1 MPLNDREKCGL
12 YASESWHDVT
22 LRAEQN
28 LEDFRPPRISAIE
41 VVVLDVVARGYK
53 YVQVAEEV
61 DSDACDMSL
70 EDQGAHLC

>member
-1 MPLNDREKCGL
+1 LPLNDREECGL

-28 LEDFRPPRISAIE
+28 LEDFCPPRISTIE

-70 EDQGAHLC
+70 ED